1 MVEVGCI
8 GVEELLVQR
17 MVRMVPKVVLVVPM
31 VLPFVVVV
39 EEVVVT
45 EK

>member
-1 MVEVGCI
+1 MAEVGCI

-17 MVRMVPKVVLVVPM
+17 MERMVPKVVLVVPM
-31 VLPFVVVV
+31 VPPFVVVV